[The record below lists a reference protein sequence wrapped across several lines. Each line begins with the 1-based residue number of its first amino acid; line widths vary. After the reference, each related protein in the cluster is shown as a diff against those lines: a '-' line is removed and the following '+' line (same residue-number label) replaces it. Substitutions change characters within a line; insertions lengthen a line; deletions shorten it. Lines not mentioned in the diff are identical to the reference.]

1 MDELS
6 ERSPI
11 RTVVPGVPAG
21 VWRGPASLIPG
32 LLILLALAV
41 VPLAVR
47 NRYVLSVFIQANLYA
62 AMAASWDV
70 LSGYT
75 GRENFGHALFI
86 GTGAYAAA
94 LLNTRLHI
102 PPLLGIA
109 AAGGMALLFAVLVG
123 IPTLR
128 LRGPYFA
135 LATLAAAGIMERL
148 ALLLWPFTGG
158 EDGVY
163 GVQALSL
170 SADLTY
176 YASLV
181 FTGAVVL
188 ALYGATR
195 SPWGIVLRAIQA
207 NETACEAAGL
217 NTTAYK
223 ISALLV
229 SALPAGLAGGLYA
242 HVQEHVGPAV
252 YSPALSVTVI
262 IMAFIGG
269 IGTIY
274 GAAVGGFLL
283 TVLGESLRGFGEYRL
298 LLYSA
303 VLLPVIVYMPRGIVV
318 HFLGVL
324 KERYRWRS

>member
-1 MDELS
+1 MGA
-6 ERSPI
+6 I
-11 RTVVPGVPAG
+11 TPGIAV
-21 VWRGPASLIPG
+21 
-32 LLILLALAV
+32 LLGLALL
-41 VPLAVR
+41 PLAIR
-47 NRYVLSVFIQANLYA
+47 DRYFLSVFIVANLYA
-62 AMAASWDV
+62 AIAASWDL

-86 GTGAYAAA
+86 GTGAYTAA
-94 LLNTRLHI
+94 LLNTRLHL

-109 AAGGMALLFAVLVG
+109 AGGGAVVVLAILVG
-123 IPTLR
+123 VPTLR

-135 LATLAAAGIMERL
+135 LATLAVAGIMERL
-148 ALLLWPFTGG
+148 ALLLWPMTGG

-163 GVQALSL
+163 GVQPLALS
-170 SADLTY
+170 APTAY

-181 FTGAVVL
+181 FMAAVVL
-188 ALYGATR
+188 GLYRATR
-195 SPWGIVLRAIQA
+195 SEWGMVLRAIHA
-207 NETACEAAGL
+207 NEEACEASGL

-223 ISALLV
+223 MGALLL

-252 YSPALSVTVI
+252 SSAALSVTVI

-274 GAAVGGFLL
+274 GAAAGGFVL
-283 TVLGESLRGFGEYRL
+283 TVLGELLRGFGSYRL

-303 VLLPVIVYMPRGIVV
+303 ILLPVILYLPRGVIV
-318 HFLGVL
+318 HLLAWLRG
-324 KERYRWRS
+324 RS

>member
-1 MDELS
+1 MNGLS
-6 ERSPI
+6 ERSSAGA
-11 RTVVPGVPAG
+11 VVHGMPAG
-21 VWRGPASLIPG
+21 AWRGLFALAPG
-32 LLILLALAV
+32 LAVLLALAA

-47 NRYVLSVFIQANLYA
+47 DRYVLSVFIQANLYA

-70 LSGYT
+70 LSGYA

-86 GTGAYAAA
+86 GTGAYTAA
-94 LLNTRLHI
+94 LLNTRLHL
-102 PPLLGIA
+102 PLLPGIA
-109 AAGGMALLFAVLVG
+109 AGGGMALVFAVLVG
-123 IPTLR
+123 VPTLR

-148 ALLLWPFTGG
+148 ALLLWPLTGG

-163 GVQALSL
+163 GVQPLFL

-176 YASLV
+176 YVSLL
-181 FTGAVVL
+181 FMGAVVL
-188 ALYGATR
+188 TLYGATR
-195 SPWGIVLRAIQA
+195 SPWGMVLRAIQA

-217 NTTAYK
+217 NTTVYK

-262 IMAFIGG
+262 IMVFIGG
-269 IGTIY
+269 ICTIH
-274 GAAVGGFLL
+274 GAAAGGFIL
-283 TVLGESLRGFGEYRL
+283 TALGESLRGFGEYRL

-318 HFLGVL
+318 HLLGWL
-324 KERYRWRS
+324 RKDWGWRS